1 MIRTQTQ
8 TEIIVPG
15 NLSKEQLDAEIQ
27 KGYDDM
33 LEGRTEPA
41 EQVFEEIEVIQKYT
55 SES

>member
-41 EQVFEEIEVIQKYT
+41 KQVFEEIRKDYGF
-55 SES
+55 